1 MQALGEWA
9 AISQV
14 SDSGCMGADSALRRF
29 RLCVSGCAA
38 SCVGM
43 VVL

>member
-1 MQALGEWA
+1 MQASGEWA
-9 AISQV
+9 VFSQV

-29 RLCVSGCAA
+29 RLRVSGCAV